1 MANTHIY
8 RQSVKTEVPTEC
20 SEIGN
25 GESLKVDGHV
35 QISLKFDKKISVIVT
50 FSLVAVNELRTKVN

>member
-8 RQSVKTEVPTEC
+8 RQSVKTEVPTEW

-50 FSLVAVNELRTKVN
+50 FSLVAAKRAKN